1 MDRVHVDQL
10 RDILGLAVAE
20 SELQRLLAQAYG
32 SVQRAVDIYFN
43 GGLEGT
49 VDLATAPPDEA
60 PANSPFRAARDD
72 AAPARS
78 SRRHSTMTTSRRAP
92 TMVTLTDFVELSS
105 STDNEYDPGNGLWL
119 TSGRYNQVSG

>member
-1 MDRVHVDQL
+1 MDHEHVDQL
-10 RDILGLAVAE
+10 RDILGLAVPE

-32 SVQRAVDIYFN
+32 SVQRAVDIHFN

-72 AAPARS
+72 VAPARS
-78 SRRHSTMTTSRRAP
+78 SRRQRPMTTSRRA
-92 TMVTLTDFVELSS
+92 TTTLTDFVELSS

-119 TSGRYNQVSG
+119 TGRYNQVSG